1 MDPIDFIKAPALATP
16 IDWSNSD
23 DLVGV
28 LRDRMKT
35 FSQALDDL
43 GSQWLENKADLQ
55 SSVESG
61 IEKLL
66 NTLMLFLNGDIG
78 KAYDEF
84 ELGIKYFRGAV
95 DKWTDDEKGST
106 KRRGQDSLRRGWGW
120 LNSVDAPPETRRRE
134 ECDLPCFEPWQW
146 TIGHFPQGR
155 RLRSV

>member
-1 MDPIDFIKAPALATP
+1 MDPIDFINAPALATP

-55 SSVESG
+55 SSVELGS
-61 IEKLL
+61 EKLL

-95 DKWTDDEKGST
+95 DKWTDEEKGSGLFT
-106 KRRGQDSLRRGWGW
+106 ARLGVAKLCGCPAR
-120 LNSVDAPPETRRRE
+120 NAPTRRM
-134 ECDLPCFEPWQW
+134 
-146 TIGHFPQGR
+146 
-155 RLRSV
+155 RSTMP